1 MVWAKFTQSGKPFDW
16 VFLPSVTL
24 TVLLGQESVQL
35 LHKKTLKPFKAFL
48 WDQSWLHV
56 GWGGQESGAQVGI
69 HVLLRV
75 MCSFHA
81 NEEEVWHLSWSI
93 SQGNLTF
100 TGRRIDPEAFPVVHI
115 CTFIVYTF
123 EVDYRP
129 PPLLLKGG
137 GAASFR
143 KYLTNMFFYFTKI
156 STVYLT
162 CLGFR
167 CLKRLTSGNFPEP
180 LGPDFSFSPK
190 NNPNSHPS
198 KQKQVVWIRFWGR
211 QTVCTGCKTWA

>member
-1 MVWAKFTQSGKPFDW
+1 MGSKLAACWMGGTGKWSAGWYPCPPEGDVLISCQW
-16 VFLPSVTL
+16 GGGL
-24 TVLLGQESVQL
+24 TSQLINIPGESD
-35 LHKKTLKPFKAFL
+35 LHGTTNRSWSFSCRPHLHFHCL
-48 WDQSWLHV
+48 HIWSWLPTAASTP
-56 GWGGQESGAQVGI
+56 Q
-69 HVLLRV
+69 
-75 MCSFHA
+75 
-81 NEEEVWHLSWSI
+81 
-93 SQGNLTF
+93 
-100 TGRRIDPEAFPVVHI
+100 
-115 CTFIVYTF
+115 
-123 EVDYRP
+123 
-129 PPLLLKGG
+129 GG

-211 QTVCTGCKTWA
+211 QTVCTGCKT